1 MGRGAS
7 ACHLWSRRHYYAA
20 LAVYTV
26 KCQNSTAFR
35 SKATIYKNI
44 LILFYLHGLTI
55 KLVALEKLLFF

>member
-26 KCQNSTAFR
+26 KCQNSTAFTFRFR

-55 KLVALEKLLFF
+55 KLVALE